1 MAPSLIWKL
10 VLAVVL
16 GVTIFASACIRAP
29 RKSVPRD
36 DLRLMV
42 TGALSLYCV
51 GVIASLTGH
60 GTLAALLYASGI
72 GISTFAVWLSRGSDP
87 GWPPRSDD
95 SSDEPPDDPEPA
107 PEFDW
112 EAFERELGAYTER
125 RERERALTR

>member
-10 VLAVVL
+10 VLGVVL
-16 GVTIFASACIRAP
+16 GATIFASACIRAP
-29 RKSVPRD
+29 RKTVPRD

-42 TGALSLYCV
+42 TGALALYCV

-87 GWPPRSDD
+87 GWPPGSDD
-95 SSDEPPDDPEPA
+95 TSEEPPEGPESA

-112 EAFERELGAYTER
+112 EAFERQFGAYTKR
-125 RERERALTR
+125 RGRERALTR